1 MKILLH
7 RIFITL
13 SSCVWFR
20 CSRDKNET
28 GGGKDSNNLQ
38 QIPNKQRTIF
48 ASERLTN
55 FDFCR
60 FRISHLDPAVSKVIR
75 LL

>member
-1 MKILLH
+1 M
-7 RIFITL
+7 
-13 SSCVWFR
+13 
-20 CSRDKNET
+20 

-38 QIPNKQRTIF
+38 HIPNKHRTIF

-60 FRISHLDPAVSKVIR
+60 FKISHLEPAVSKVVR
-75 LL
+75 LV